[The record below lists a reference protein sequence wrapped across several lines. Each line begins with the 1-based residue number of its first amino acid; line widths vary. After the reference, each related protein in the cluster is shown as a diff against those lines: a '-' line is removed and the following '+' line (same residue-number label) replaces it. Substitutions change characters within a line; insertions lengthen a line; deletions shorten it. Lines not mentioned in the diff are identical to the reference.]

1 MYVLKMMGGD
11 KFGINDDD
19 LNFLANK
26 TGMVAIPSIKAIINL
41 SSVSH
46 IVPKDLDNKTSK
58 ERLLH
63 DGTYAIQRGG
73 VWVMKSD
80 PNVSL
85 DTRYFPELRSEA
97 EQAKY
102 DQIAKEKEETRLMLE
117 EMNKK
122 QLTA

>member
-1 MYVLKMMGGD
+1 MYIIKMMD
-11 KFGINDDD
+11 KSEFKISQETFAKLETCSG
-19 LNFLANK
+19 LVYLEE
-26 TGMVAIPSIKAIINL
+26 IKGIINL
-41 SSVSH
+41 NSVIS
-46 IVPKDLDNKTSK
+46 IIPEELANKTSK

>member
-11 KFGINDDD
+11 KFEINDED

-46 IVPKDLDNKTSK
+46 IVPKDLDNKSSK

-80 PNVSL
+80 PNVRL
-85 DTRYFPELRSEA
+85 DIKYFPELRSEA

-102 DQIAKEKEETRLMLE
+102 DQVRLEREEQERAIAEINRKRLT
-117 EMNKK
+117 N
-122 QLTA
+122 